1 MNKRTIIIDQGETIR
16 YGYNDEDKCKEIK
29 DIEKYDKEETKGREI
44 NWKIFEENMRSIL
57 SVDEEKKSVIVTEKP
72 FSLEINEDYKVWDKK
87 YQIKREN
94 ITKILFDI
102 DNVASVTKYNDASLY
117 PYLIVSP

>member
-72 FSLEINEDYKVWDKK
+72 FSLEINEDFKVWDKK

-94 ITKILFDI
+94 IMIQHCQYQTISLLYFLFLFGIFYPIL
-102 DNVASVTKYNDASLY
+102 
-117 PYLIVSP
+117 